1 MKQQK
6 LYYLCAIVW
15 LAASLCIC
23 SISNDCYAKQG
34 QGRTILIKQTSP
46 SLNGNAPRSITEN
59 PFSAELLDMGV
70 LLFADTDWG
79 DVGVTLSSIE
89 GDYYYTVFDTSDGAI
104 VLLTNGN
111 IGDSYTITI
120 VTSGGLIFE
129 GEFYL

>member
-1 MKQQK
+1 MSTMQK
-6 LYYLCAIVW
+6 IFAFTLIWLSAAFIV
-15 LAASLCIC
+15 S
-23 SISNDCYAKQG
+23 STPKTVVTTQTGD
-34 QGRTILIKQTSP
+34 RTILITHRP
-46 SLNGNAPRSITEN
+46 HTPTGNAPRSITEN

-70 LLFADTDWG
+70 LLFADSDWG
-79 DVGVTLSSIE
+79 DAEVTLSSVE

-104 VLLTNGN
+104 VLPTNGD

>member
-1 MKQQK
+1 MKK
-6 LYYLCAIVW
+6 SNNYLFIIVTVIFTMIG
-15 LAASLCIC
+15 LNANQDYCRAEE
-23 SISNDCYAKQG
+23 
-34 QGRTILIKQTSP
+34 TIDGEIIRIRQLPNSQTD
-46 SLNGNAPRSITEN
+46 APRSETTS
-59 PFSAELLDMGV
+59 PFFAELLDMGV

-104 VLLTNGN
+104 VLPTNGD

-120 VTSGGLIFE
+120 VTSGNLIFE